1 MDFLRSDIVCS
12 LRAKEIGRSDKLK
25 NYVSASVLSADM
37 LDLGSEIRKLE
48 RSGIDMLHF
57 DVMDGVFVN
66 NITFGLPILEQVRK
80 TSDITLDVHLM
91 IQDPAKYIKRFAE
104 AGADMISFHAES
116 DSNATET
123 LRLIRECGVRPA
135 IAIKPATPAEAVF
148 ELLPNLDMVLVM
160 TVEPG
165 FGGQSF
171 IPETVDKIRTIRSKI
186 TELGLDVNVE
196 VDGGIN
202 DRTAAIV
209 RNAGANV
216 LVSGSYLF
224 HAADM
229 AAAANALKEDR
240 IC

>member
-135 IAIKPATPAEAVF
+135 IAIKPATSAEAVF

>member
-229 AAAANALKEDR
+229 AAAANALKEDG

>member
-1 MDFLRSDIVCS
+1 

-224 HAADM
+224 HAAYM